1 LIRHDIEKAKEI
13 WRNKIRRA
21 RTPILADLDVK
32 YMRALEDGSDV
43 NIIVQNKEQLR
54 NYPNKVE
61 IEQATNVEQLKEIW
75 DNDLLGEKD

>member
-1 LIRHDIEKAKEI
+1 MIRHDIEKAKEI

>member
-1 LIRHDIEKAKEI
+1 MIIHDMEKAKEI

-21 RTPILADLDVK
+21 RTPKLTELDVR

-54 NYPNKVE
+54 NYPNRVE
-61 IEQATNVEQLKEIW
+61 IEQATTIEQLQEIW
-75 DNDLLGEKD
+75 DTTLLGDKD

>member
-1 LIRHDIEKAKEI
+1 
-13 WRNKIRRA
+13 
-21 RTPILADLDVK
+21 
-32 YMRALEDGSDV
+32 MRALEDGSDV